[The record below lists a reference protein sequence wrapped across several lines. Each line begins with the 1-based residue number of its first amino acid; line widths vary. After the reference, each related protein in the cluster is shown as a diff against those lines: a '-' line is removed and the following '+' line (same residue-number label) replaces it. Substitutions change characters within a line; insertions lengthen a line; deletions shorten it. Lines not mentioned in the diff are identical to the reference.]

1 MSVPISSDVIKG
13 AEDLVGK
20 VEKAVGHVI
29 EEVKDAVLHH
39 GHHTHHDDEVV
50 YRLGVDVGGTN
61 TDAVLLALSPNH
73 AKNAVLSGH
82 KSPTTVDVM
91 EGITNA
97 VSMVVR
103 DVKDTS
109 KIQALSIGTTHFVN
123 ALITRDPKRLDK
135 VAVIRLCGPFSLK
148 TPPFSG
154 FPKELRGILGGPVF
168 MLSGGLQID
177 GREIAPVIESE
188 IVEACKVIA
197 AQGIRAVA
205 VVSVY
210 APIDHVYKQEET
222 VAALVKKHVPG
233 SLVTISKNISNIGL
247 LDRENASILNAAL
260 LSYAS
265 KTVRGFK
272 AAAEQLKLQCPV
284 FITSND
290 GTLLTTDQA
299 AMFPIRTF
307 SSGPT
312 NSMRGAAFLAQLE
325 MGQEKGEGALVVD
338 IGGTTTDVGMLL
350 PTGFPRQAAARHHLC
365 GVRLNFSMPDVV
377 SIGLGG
383 GSIVRSTGDKT
394 TVGPDS
400 VGYRIL
406 DEALVFGGT
415 TLTATDIAVA
425 SGGVSDVGD
434 QTKVAH
440 VEPETVTGAQARIKA
455 MLETTLDSMK
465 TSAADIPV
473 YLVGGGAILAPDHLE
488 GVSRVVRFKNAGVA
502 NACGAA
508 IAQVAGTVDTVEEIS
523 SRSIAEVR
531 KLIEER
537 AISLAIKAGANPDK
551 VSIIESEAIPI
562 AYTAGRCRF
571 YVKAAGEWKGVSE
584 ASPDDISNVEQPDLV
599 VNGKDVNYEPEEAEK
614 TLSAK
619 EITDYRPKVA
629 NNLWTLSEFDLE
641 WIAEGCYILGCGGGG
656 SPHHMFLQ
664 LREAVRRGEIIQV
677 RDLESLPDDA
687 VLGWGGALGSPE
699 VADERLL
706 GEEYTEATQELIK
719 FMGIKEP
726 FSGFIALEIGGAN
739 GMINM
744 TLASSASYGWPVI
757 DGDFMGRA
765 YPTSW
770 QTTPN
775 VYDDTGKAKFLL
787 PSVISSGDGNLMIMT
802 KVKVDRDHDSA
813 LRAACTEM
821 GTFVGCA
828 LAPLTA
834 GYCRKAMIHN
844 TISLSWR
851 IGRAVA
857 YARKSAQLGNV
868 GNVII
873 DSLGGKETGRV
884 LFSGKIIDVTRSVY
898 KGHTVGRVTIAALQD
913 DGEPTDGPVE
923 QFQGTLMIPFKN
935 ENLYCEHDLKDG
947 SKPTVIATV
956 PDLIM
961 VVDAQNGAAL
971 GTPDYKYGLRVI
983 IIGVTAA
990 PQWTDTPRG
999 LEIGDC
1005 RAFGFPEIPYK
1016 ALGKYV
1022 KPRSVIEE
1030 FSA

>member
-1 MSVPISSDVIKG
+1 MVHEP
-13 AEDLVGK
+13 
-20 VEKAVGHVI
+20 
-29 EEVKDAVLHH
+29 
-39 GHHTHHDDEVV
+39 EVV

-61 TDAVLLALSPNH
+61 TDAVLLALSEDH
-73 AKNAVLSGH
+73 KKNAVLSAH

-91 EGITNA
+91 EGIINA
-97 VSMVVR
+97 VSMVVK
-103 DVKDTS
+103 DVKDMST
-109 KIQALSIGTTHFVN
+109 IQALSIGTTHFVN
-123 ALITRDPKRLDK
+123 ALITRDPRRLEK

-154 FPKELRGILGGPVF
+154 FPRELRHILGGPVF

-177 GREIAPVIESE
+177 GREIAPVLESE
-188 IVEACKVIA
+188 IIA
-197 AQGIRAVA
+197 ACSQIAAAGIRAVA
-205 VVSVY
+205 VASVY
-210 APIDHVYKQEET
+210 APIDSVFKQEER
-222 VAALVKKHVPG
+222 VADLVRAHVPG
-233 SLVTISKNISNIGL
+233 ALVTISKHISNIGL

-260 LSYAS
+260 LSYAR
-265 KTVRGFK
+265 KTVRGFRS
-272 AAAEQLKLQCPV
+272 AAQRLQLTCPV

-290 GTLLTTDQA
+290 GTLLTCEQA
-299 AMFPIRTF
+299 AKFPIRTF

-312 NSMRGAAFLAQLE
+312 NSMRGAAWLAQLE
-325 MGQEKGEGALVVD
+325 MGQKKGEGALVVD
-338 IGGTTTDVGMLL
+338 IGGTTTDIGMLL

-383 GSIVRSTGDKT
+383 GSIVRSHTDDGRV

-400 VGYRIL
+400 VGYRITQ
-406 DEALVFGGT
+406 EALVFGGK
-415 TLTATDIAVA
+415 TLTATDVAVA
-425 SGGVSDVGD
+425 SGRAADVGD
-434 QTKVAH
+434 KSLVEH
-440 VEPETVTGAQARIKA
+440 VLKEMVEKAQARIKS

-473 YLVGGGAILAPDHLE
+473 YLVGGGAILAPDHLD
-488 GVSRVVRFKNAGVA
+488 GVSRVVRFKNSGVA

-523 SRSIAEVR
+523 SRSIPEVR
-531 KLIEER
+531 KLIEHR
-537 AISLAIKAGANPDK
+537 AMDLAIKAGANPDK

-571 YVKAAGEWKGVSE
+571 YVKAAGEWKGVSDAE
-584 ASPDDISNVEQPDLV
+584 AEATPEAEDPEPA
-599 VNGKDVNYEPEEAEK
+599 VNGKDVNYEPEEADK
-614 TLSAK
+614 ILSAK
-619 EITDYRPKVA
+619 EIMAYRPQVSDA
-629 NNLWTLSEFDLE
+629 LWTLSELDLE

-664 LREAVRRGEIIQV
+664 MREAVRGGEKIQV
-677 RDLESLPDDA
+677 RDLSSLPDDA

-719 FMGIKEP
+719 FMGIKDA
-726 FSGFIALEIGGAN
+726 FAGFIALEIGGAN

-744 TLASSASYGWPVI
+744 TLASSAVYGWPVI

-787 PSVISSGDGNLMIMT
+787 PSVISSGDGNIMIMT

-828 LAPLTA
+828 MAPLTA
-834 GYCRKAMIHN
+834 AYCRRAMIHN

-884 LFSGKIIDVTRSVY
+884 LFSGKIIDVARSVY
-898 KGHTVGRVTIAALQD
+898 KGHTVGRVTIAVLQD
-913 DGEPTDGPVE
+913 HAEPTDGPVE

-935 ENLYCEHDLKDG
+935 ENLYCELDLKDG

-1016 ALGKYV
+1016 ALGQYV

-1030 FSA
+1030 FST